1 MIQNKEVIVHAEFA
15 RSHPS
20 ISFIYDFLILQTP
33 ESSSIIVSI
42 EICVRERISEGSWN
56 DFGSLLFFPEYALT
70 KVSPKAMMKLTKK
83 VSKES
88 EVTLMSR
95 LPFRPRIAEE
105 TKQKIVDLY
114 KNDES
119 LTCEKIARICKVS
132 KSSVFRTLKNSSIDR
147 RGKGR
152 TSVTYYCVEPLRD
165 LLAS

>member
-1 MIQNKEVIVHAEFA
+1 MPGV
-15 RSHPS
+15 R
-20 ISFIYDFLILQTP
+20 YFLILQTP
-33 ESSSIIVSI
+33 KQSSIISLNRDMCLRTHI
-42 EICVRERISEGSWN
+42 WGGWN
-56 DFGSLLFFPEYALT
+56 DFSSLLFFPEYALT
-70 KVSPKAMMKLTKK
+70 KVSSKAMMKLTKK

-165 LLAS
+165 LLASWISSNR

>member
-1 MIQNKEVIVHAEFA
+1 MISAPF
-15 RSHPS
+15 S
-20 ISFIYDFLILQTP
+20 
-33 ESSSIIVSI
+33 
-42 EICVRERISEGSWN
+42 
-56 DFGSLLFFPEYALT
+56 FFPRIRLDKSVIQSYDET
-70 KVSPKAMMKLTKK
+70 NKK

-152 TSVTYYCVEPLRD
+152 ISVTYYCVEPLRD
-165 LLAS
+165 LLVS

>member
-1 MIQNKEVIVHAEFA
+1 MGISGVTRVF
-15 RSHPS
+15 R
-20 ISFIYDFLILQTP
+20 SFIIFFSLANFG
-33 ESSSIIVSI
+33 IIQYNSLNRDT
-42 EICVRERISEGSWN
+42 CLRTRIWGGWN
-56 DFGSLLFFPEYALT
+56 DFSSLLFFPRIRLDKSVIQSYDET
-70 KVSPKAMMKLTKK
+70 NKK

-165 LLAS
+165 LLASWITSK